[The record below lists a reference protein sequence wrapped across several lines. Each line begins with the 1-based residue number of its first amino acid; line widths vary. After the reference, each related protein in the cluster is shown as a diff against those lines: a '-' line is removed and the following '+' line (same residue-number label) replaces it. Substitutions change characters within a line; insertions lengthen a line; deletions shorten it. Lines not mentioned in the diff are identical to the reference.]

1 MDTLATL
8 EDVLLYVA
16 RHVPASPA
24 DLAVMED
31 IIRQAFAAPA
41 SPGQPGEPGQPAG

>member
-41 SPGQPGEPGQPAG
+41 PGQPGEAGQPAG